1 MHKDQQR
8 VGPAEPVVGPKS
20 RIDGIGPGLAYICD
34 ARVGQLA
41 VPLVLYFG
49 DLAALV
55 EDVDFARDG
64 RLSLPMPLTLYMVV
78 MSISI
83 GLPADVTLWDLRS
96 MAEKAVWRP
105 YCFGKGLLGGLF
117 LVGLAARLMGCRN
130 LPIEA
135 QTLSCP
141 WLR

>member
-64 RLSLPMPLTLYMVV
+64 RLF
-78 MSISI
+78 
-83 GLPADVTLWDLRS
+83 ADALDLVHGRHVHLDWV
-96 MAEKAVWRP
+96 AGRGDAVG
-105 YCFGKGLLGGLF
+105 FALDGGEGGLEAVLF
-117 LVGLAARLMGCRN
+117 WEGFIRGIVSCVI
-130 LPIEA
+130 LPGG
-135 QTLSCP
+135 
-141 WLR
+141 

>member
-64 RLSLPMPLTLYMVV
+64 RLF
-78 MSISI
+78 
-83 GLPADVTLWDLRS
+83 ADALDLVHGRHVHLDRV
-96 MAEKAVWRP
+96 AGGCDAVG
-105 YCFGKGLLGGLF
+105 FALDGGEGGL
-117 LVGLAARLMGCRN
+117 
-130 LPIEA
+130 EA
-135 QTLSCP
+135 VLFWKGFVRGVVSC
-141 WLR
+141 WSCCEADGVSKLTH

>member
-1 MHKDQQR
+1 MHKYQQR

-64 RLSLPMPLTLYMVV
+64 RLF
-78 MSISI
+78 
-83 GLPADVTLWDLRS
+83 ADALDFVHGRHVHLDRV
-96 MAEKAVWRP
+96 AGGCDAVG
-105 YCFGKGLLGGLF
+105 FALDGGEGGL
-117 LVGLAARLMGCRN
+117 
-130 LPIEA
+130 EA
-135 QTLSCP
+135 VLFWKGFVRGVVSC
-141 WLR
+141 WSCCEADGVSKLTH